1 MNKNDMEIERKFLIY
16 MPDPAYLE
24 QAGEWTRIEQTY
36 LQAPKEFTA
45 RVRKRGREG
54 RWVFTQTTKTRISDR
69 SRVEIERE
77 IPEEEYLRLL
87 QQADPERRRVDKTRW
102 CIPWEGFT
110 LEVDIFPFWKDRAI
124 LEIELDDEEQL
135 FTLPPQLQIIREVT
149 SDGRYTNSSLARA
162 IPEDPIT

>member
-45 RVRKRGREG
+45 
-54 RWVFTQTTKTRISDR
+54 RISDR

-124 LEIELDDEEQL
+124 AEIELSQDDQEIT
-135 FTLPPQLQIIREVT
+135 FPPEIQVLREIT
-149 SDGRYTNSSLARA
+149 GEKAYKNAALAEMLMKKEKGNEV
-162 IPEDPIT
+162 PLS